1 MTAVTRTGAVQPS
14 ARRPGAP
21 WIVGRPVLLEH
32 AADDFLNEV
41 TRQTPWRRARYE
53 TLLESLDGFL
63 GAPAPLLAYTRLT
76 GEAWRKS
83 LTAEDQALAA
93 ELLTEFRAYLRDW
106 GWLDSARPVN
116 QPD

>member
-1 MTAVTRTGAVQPS
+1 VTLLPQPK
-14 ARRPGAP
+14 AP

-53 TLLESLDGFL
+53 ALLEAFGDFL
-63 GAPAPLLAYTRLT
+63 GSPAPLLAYTRLT
-76 GEAWRKS
+76 GKAWL
-83 LTAEDQALAA
+83 LTLPLGERAVAA
-93 ELLTEFRAYLRDW
+93 ELLTEFRAYLREW

-116 QPD
+116 QTD

>member
-1 MTAVTRTGAVQPS
+1 MTAVSAPPMSAPVLPVQ
-14 ARRPGAP
+14 RAP
-21 WIVGRPVLLEH
+21 WIVGRLVLLEH
-32 AADDFLNEV
+32 AADDFLNEI
-41 TRQTPWRRARYE
+41 TRQTPWRKARYE
-53 TLLESLDGFL
+53 ALLEGLDDFL

-76 GEAWRKS
+76 GEAWRRS
-83 LTAEDQALAA
+83 LPADDQTTAA